1 MVVFADIWVGR
12 GFRTFNR
19 QAATIW
25 EERERHDFSQLWSFI
40 LYTVLCSFFFNHSN
54 LVNKIILFLYFKSSI
69 SLQKVQW
76 LCVSIIID
84 LVMYT
89 VFFSFG
95 GLGGLCHYQLDRPL
109 LASKVSHPVAMETVI
124 VHFRVCL
131 WLEPLSFHCENVKMQ
146 IKGYSLKSLEIPYLF
161 SFFKNIITVLIITCY
176 FLYGSDYTLGEITLF
191 LLLYPYCAVHSV
203 LWGAV
208 RHSIQPYLS
217 HTWPKHTHARI
228 FLYSHARLKGAH
240 QPF

>member
-1 MVVFADIWVGR
+1 MIFHNFEA
-12 GFRTFNR
+12 
-19 QAATIW
+19 
-25 EERERHDFSQLWSFI
+25 SFYI
-40 LYTVLCSFFFNHSN
+40 LYSVHFFLIIQIWQF
-54 LVNKIILFLYFKSSI
+54 VNKIILFLDFKSSI

-131 WLEPLSFHCENVKMQ
+131 
-146 IKGYSLKSLEIPYLF
+146 
-161 SFFKNIITVLIITCY
+161 
-176 FLYGSDYTLGEITLF
+176 
-191 LLLYPYCAVHSV
+191 
-203 LWGAV
+203 
-208 RHSIQPYLS
+208 
-217 HTWPKHTHARI
+217 
-228 FLYSHARLKGAH
+228 
-240 QPF
+240 